1 MKFINTLFSSD
12 AAVVILKILLAIF
25 LIEISL
31 LLFLI
36 RTGADISIQQAFLD
50 GLLFTLISVPVLY
63 FWVIRPFALK
73 AEQAS
78 LELATS
84 QKRLLQAQE
93 IALLGSWELDLV
105 SNRLYWSDQVY
116 EIFEIEKEK
125 FQPTYEGFVETVHPD
140 DRELVSTAYTESV
153 SNKGTYDIDHRL
165 LMKDGRIK
173 YVNERGASY
182 YDENGNAIRS
192 IGTVLDITAKKTLEL
207 ELEQKKEE
215 LERVN
220 SNLEEEVKKRTLAL
234 EAEKTKAVEANQ
246 LKSRFFANI
255 SHELRTPI
263 HAILSFSGLGIK
275 HIEGS
280 RVKRYLENIQ
290 KSGKRLSG
298 LVDDLLDLS
307 KLESGK
313 LAANFE
319 LNDLTEISLSAIDEL
334 GSLIN
339 EKFLT
344 VNVNKVEPVEGW
356 FDKSL
361 ITQVIVNLLSNAIK
375 FSDRYS
381 LIDLSIE
388 KRLNEDKSVI
398 AFSIVDR
405 GIGIPPDEIET
416 IFESFFQSSNTR
428 PESGG
433 TGLGLSISKE
443 IIELHQGK
451 IWAESPPVNET
462 KGTQFNFELPVDQ
475 NQDIKI

>member
-93 IALLGSWELDLV
+93 IASLGSWELDLV

-234 EAEKTKAVEANQ
+234 EAEKTKAIEANQ